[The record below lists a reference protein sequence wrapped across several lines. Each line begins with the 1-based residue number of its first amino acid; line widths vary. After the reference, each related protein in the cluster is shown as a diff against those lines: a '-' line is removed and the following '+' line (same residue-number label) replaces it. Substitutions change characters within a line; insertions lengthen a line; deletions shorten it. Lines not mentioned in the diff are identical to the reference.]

1 MHSRKTLKVLLMVT
15 LMMGSF
21 ACSMRSK
28 KTIAKEEAAA
38 KEATVANEEA
48 AKLEGEEILA
58 DDLFQKPKQEGA
70 DQNVAHNESASPAI
84 TEEAAAAAPAETAAV
99 TAATS
104 EVVEEKVVHE
114 EPKIDHTAVL
124 EEKQYVVQKNE
135 TLMMVA
141 FKLFGDYSKWRELS
155 EKNNLNPNKKIVPGT
170 VINYVQNG
178 DGFVW
183 TPRGNPYL
191 IKLGQTLG
199 LISSDVYGTNKQ
211 WKQIWDN
218 NRPMIK
224 NPNLI
229 FAGFTIYYIPKDDL
243 AVK

>member
-1 MHSRKTLKVLLMVT
+1 MHSRKILKVLLLAT

-28 KTIAKEEAAA
+28 KTLAKEAEAAAAA
-38 KEATVANEEA
+38 KEAEVAKNEEA

-58 DDLFQKPKQEGA
+58 DDLFQKPKQENA
-70 DQNVAHNESASPAI
+70 TENNVAQNESV
-84 TEEAAAAAPAETAAV
+84 APAVTEAPLEKHEEPAV
-99 TAATS
+99 VA
-104 EVVEEKVVHE
+104 EEKVAQPE
-114 EPKIDHTAVL
+114 EVKVDHTVML

-155 EKNNLNPNKKIVPGT
+155 EKNNIKPNKKIVPGT
-170 VINYVQNG
+170 IINYTQSG
-178 DGFVW
+178 EGFVW

-199 LISSDVYGTNKQ
+199 LISTDVYGNNKQ

-218 NRPMIK
+218 NRPLIK

-229 FAGFTIYYIPKDDL
+229 FAGFTIYYLPKDEL
-243 AVK
+243 ASK